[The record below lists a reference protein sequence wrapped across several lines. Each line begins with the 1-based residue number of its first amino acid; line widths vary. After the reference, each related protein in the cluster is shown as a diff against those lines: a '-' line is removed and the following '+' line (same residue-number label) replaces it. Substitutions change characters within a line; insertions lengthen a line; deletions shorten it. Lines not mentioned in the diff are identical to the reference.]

1 MIVRDRLSIAERY
14 VNLLR
19 TFRKKIGDVGEL
31 SRDLILR
38 GAVERYL
45 QLSIEAIIDVGFR
58 ICSILGLEKPERY
71 CDIAK
76 ILLHSGF

>member
-1 MIVRDRLSIAERY
+1 MIVRDRLSTAEGY

-19 TFRKKIGDVGEL
+19 ILWKKVRNVKEL
-31 SRDLILR
+31 SKDLILR

-71 CDIAK
+71 RDIAK
-76 ILLHSGF
+76 ILLHGGF

>member
-1 MIVRDRLSIAERY
+1 MRDRLSTAEGY

-19 TFRKKIGDVGEL
+19 ILWKKVRNVKEL
-31 SRDLILR
+31 SKDLILR

-71 CDIAK
+71 RDIAK